1 MAIGRITGQM
11 LSSTLSR
18 GTTNLT
24 IATTGESNLFVV
36 DATNDRIG
44 IGLNNPTAQFQ
55 TSGNVII
62 GGNLTVNGTTNTINS
77 TTVTVDDKNIELGST
92 DSPSDAG
99 ADGGG
104 ITLKGDSDKTIN
116 WVNSTGYW
124 TSNQGWDL
132 TSGNAYHI
140 GGTQVLD
147 ANNLD
152 LESININGSVISS
165 NSNADISI
173 QPSGTGVLILN
184 GLRIDGDVI
193 TSDDSTAIN
202 LGENVN
208 INGSLD
214 VGSNL
219 TLSNGTA
226 VSAILDE
233 DNMAS
238 DSASSLATQ
247 QSIKA
252 YVDNAVGSL
261 SSTTITEGNSS
272 VVVADSGTG
281 TITVTVD
288 GNTEMTVTD
297 AGVQLGGSGA
307 RVNSILDEDA
317 FGSDSD
323 TALATQQ
330 SIKAY
335 VDAQDANI
343 ASDTLTLTNKTFD
356 ANGTGNSI
364 TNIEVADFA
373 SAAVITVAETLASN
387 DSDTAFVTAGAIIDY
402 VDAQDA
408 NIASDTL
415 TFTNKT
421 FDANGTGN
429 SISNIEVADL
439 ASGVLDTDI
448 STVSASDDTLASAK
462 AIKTY
467 VDAQDANIASDTLT
481 FTNKTFDANA
491 SGNSISNLEVADF
504 AGSAIVTEGEGLASA
519 DNDTSIPTVAAVID
533 YVSANAGGTI
543 TLGDDASN
551 AGAVNLASDEQFIF
565 HSGNSLTGTV
575 TGNGVTYALND
586 AIVVNS
592 ISSAASTFVRIN
604 DSLETEA
611 AQINSTLTV
620 DGDATIK
627 GSLTVEGTTTYIETT
642 NTKISD
648 PLLLLNNGNS
658 GGSDIDSGFMVERGS
673 AGNNAVFYWNEGAD
687 RFKAVL
693 SAASES
699 ATSVSDDSYAT
710 VNVGGLVFGAESV
723 IATSIL
729 DEDAMGSDSNTAL
742 ATQQSIKA
750 YVDAQDA
757 NIASDT
763 LTLTNKTFD
772 ANGTGN
778 SITNLEVADFAGSA
792 IITVSETLASNDSDS
807 ALVTA
812 GAIIDYVDA
821 QDANIASDTLTF
833 TNKTFD
839 ANGTGNSISNIE
851 VADLASGVLDT
862 DISTVS
868 ASDDTIAS
876 AKAIK
881 TYVDAQD
888 ANIASDTLT
897 FTNKTFDAN
906 GTGNSISNLEVA
918 DFAGSAIIN
927 VSETLASNDSD
938 TALVTA
944 GAIIDYVDAQDANI
958 ASDTLTFTNKTFDA
972 NGTGNSIS
980 NIEVADFAAAAIVI
994 ESEGIS
1000 SNDNDTTLPTSA
1012 AVKDYVDTQVA
1023 ASTVTSINDIGNVDA
1038 ASVSDGDV
1046 LVVNDDSSN
1055 VFTASSQMVTG
1066 LRVPLG
1072 TTAQRPTAY
1081 QGIIRFNSNT
1091 GKYEGSTDG
1100 STFVAFAMDG
1110 SAETLNKDVFTGDG
1124 GASYNFSNVTDPTA
1138 GDNSNGATGL
1148 LVYID
1153 NVLQE
1158 PTQNY
1163 TVSST
1168 AITFDSAVHSGA
1180 RIVVIQGFDGS
1191 AGGGIGGEGL
1201 TTISNTDVD
1210 SAVENVDTFST
1221 TEFRS
1226 AHYHYVIENDDA
1238 SEYQTGQIHVIHD
1251 GTNAQVSEF
1260 GVLRTCNNDL
1270 ITFTVDVNAGSLR
1283 LRGSAQTP
1291 NSKFRAKR
1299 ISLEVQ

>member
-11 LSSTLSR
+11 LSATLNR
-18 GTTNLT
+18 GTTDLA
-24 IATTGESNLFVV
+24 IATTGDSNLLYV

-44 IGLNNPTAQFQ
+44 IGLNNPSAQFQ

-92 DSPSDAG
+92 ASPSDAG

-104 ITLKGDSDKTIN
+104 ITLKGDTDKTIN

-124 TSNQGWDL
+124 TSNQGFDL

-140 GGTQVLD
+140 AGTQVLD

-173 QPSGTGVLILN
+173 QPSGTGVLKLS
-184 GLRIDGDVI
+184 GLSIDGDVI
-193 TSDDSTAIN
+193 TSDDSTAIGF
-202 LGENVN
+202 GENVN

-214 VGSNL
+214 VGTNL

-272 VVVADSGTG
+272 VIVSDSGSNG
-281 TITVTVD
+281 TMTVTAD

-297 AGVQLGGSGA
+297 AGMQLGGAGA

-335 VDAQDANI
+335 VDAEDANI
-343 ASDTLTLTNKTFD
+343 ASDTLTFTNKTFD
-356 ANGTGNSI
+356 ANGSGNSI
-364 TNIEVADFA
+364 SNIEVADFA
-373 SAAVITVAETLASN
+373 GAAVITVAETLASN

-421 FDANGTGN
+421 IDANGTGN
-429 SISNIEVADL
+429 SITNLEVADF
-439 ASGVLDTDI
+439 ASGVVDTDI
-448 STVSASDDTLASAK
+448 STTSASDDTLASAK

-481 FTNKTFDANA
+481 FTNKTFDANG
-491 SGNSISNLEVADF
+491 SGNSLSNVEVADF
-504 AGSAIVTEGEGLASA
+504 AASAIVLESEGIASN
-519 DNDTSIPTVAAVID
+519 DNDTTIPTSAAVKAYAD
-533 YVSANAGGTI
+533 SVSGGNLKI
-543 TLGDDASN
+543 GDDASN
-551 AGAVNLASDEQFIF
+551 ESTVSVSAAQALEFR
-565 HSGNSLTGTV
+565 SGNSITMTV
-575 TGNGVTYALND
+575 AGNGVTAALNS
-586 AIVVNS
+586 AITVNA
-592 ISSAASTFVRIN
+592 INSADSTFVRIN

-627 GSLTVEGTTTYIETT
+627 GNLSVEGTTTYIATE
-642 NTKISD
+642 NTKVSD
-648 PLLLLNNGNS
+648 ALLLLNNGNS
-658 GGSDIDSGFMVERGS
+658 GGSDIDSGIMIERGS
-673 AGNNAVFYWNEGAD
+673 AGNNAVFYWNEGDD

-693 SAASES
+693 S
-699 ATSVSDDSYAT
+699 TSDEAGTTVADTSYAT
-710 VNVGGLVFGAESV
+710 INSGGLVFGAESV
-723 IATSIL
+723 VATSIK
-729 DEDAMGSDSNTAL
+729 DEDNMASNSSTAL

-750 YVDAQDA
+750 YVDAEDA

-763 LTLTNKTFD
+763 LTFTNKTFD

-778 SITNLEVADFAGSA
+778 SISNLEVADFAGSA
-792 IITVSETLASNDSDS
+792 IITVAETLASNDSDS

-839 ANGTGNSISNIE
+839 ANGTGNSITNLE
-851 VADLASGVLDT
+851 VADFASGVLDT

-888 ANIASDTLT
+888 AAIASDTLT

-980 NIEVADFAAAAIVI
+980 NIEVADFASGVVDTD
-994 ESEGIS
+994 IS
-1000 SNDNDTTLPTSA
+1000 SVSGSDDTLASA
-1012 AVKDYVDTQVA
+1012 KAIKTYVDAQVSSVGVA
-1023 ASTVTSINDIGNVDA
+1023 DINDIQNVDA
-1038 ASVSDGDV
+1038 TGVLDGDI

-1055 VFTASSQMVTG
+1055 VFTNSSN
-1066 LRVPLG
+1066 LS
-1072 TTAQRPTAY
+1072 TAMRLPAGNTAARPTAY
-1081 QGIIRFNSNT
+1081 AGLLRFNSQT

-1100 STFVAFAMDG
+1100 STFSAFAMEDDV
-1110 SAETLNKDVFTGDG
+1110 ATLNKDVFSGNG
-1124 GASYNFSNVTDPTA
+1124 GATYNFSNVTDPTA
-1138 GDNSNGATGL
+1138 VGSGASNGALGL

-1153 NVLQE
+1153 NVIQE
-1158 PTQNY
+1158 PTQNF
-1163 TVSST
+1163 TVSAT
-1168 AITFDSAVHSGA
+1168 AITFDSNVHSGA
-1180 RIVVIQGFDGS
+1180 RTVVIQGFD
-1191 AGGGIGGEGL
+1191 A
-1201 TTISNTDVD
+1201 
-1210 SAVENVDTFST
+1210 
-1221 TEFRS
+1221 
-1226 AHYHYVIENDDA
+1226 
-1238 SEYQTGQIHVIHD
+1238 
-1251 GTNAQVSEF
+1251 
-1260 GVLRTCNNDL
+1260 
-1270 ITFTVDVNAGSLR
+1270 
-1283 LRGSAQTP
+1283 
-1291 NSKFRAKR
+1291 
-1299 ISLEVQ
+1299 

>member
-11 LSSTLSR
+11 LSATLSR
-18 GTTNLT
+18 GTTDLA
-24 IATTGESNLFVV
+24 IATTGESNLLYV

-44 IGLNNPTAQFQ
+44 IGLNNPSAQFQ

-92 DSPSDAG
+92 ASPSDAG

-104 ITLKGDSDKTIN
+104 ITLKGDTDKTIN

-124 TSNQGWDL
+124 TSNQGFDL

-140 GGTQVLD
+140 AGTQVLD

-173 QPSGTGVLILN
+173 QPSGTGVLKLS
-184 GLRIDGDVI
+184 GLSIDGDVI
-193 TSDDSTAIN
+193 TSDDSTAIGF
-202 LGENVN
+202 GENVN

-214 VGSNL
+214 VGTNL

-272 VVVADSGTG
+272 VIVSDSGSNG
-281 TITVTVD
+281 TMTVTAD

-297 AGVQLGGSGA
+297 AGMQLGGAGA

-335 VDAQDANI
+335 VDAEDANI
-343 ASDTLTLTNKTFD
+343 ASDTLTFTNKTFD
-356 ANGTGNSI
+356 ANGSGNSI
-364 TNIEVADFA
+364 SNIEVADFA
-373 SAAVITVAETLASN
+373 GAAVITVAETLASN

-421 FDANGTGN
+421 IDANGTGN
-429 SISNIEVADL
+429 SITNLEVADF
-439 ASGVLDTDI
+439 ASGVVDTDI
-448 STVSASDDTLASAK
+448 STTSASDDTLASAK

-481 FTNKTFDANA
+481 FTNKTFDANG
-491 SGNSISNLEVADF
+491 SGNSLSNVEVADF
-504 AGSAIVTEGEGLASA
+504 AASAIVLESEGIASN
-519 DNDTSIPTVAAVID
+519 DNDTTIPTSAAVKAYAD
-533 YVSANAGGTI
+533 SVSGGNLKI
-543 TLGDDASN
+543 GDDASN
-551 AGAVNLASDEQFIF
+551 ESTVSVSAAQALEFR
-565 HSGNSLTGTV
+565 SGNSITMTV
-575 TGNGVTYALND
+575 AGNGVTAALNS
-586 AIVVNS
+586 AITVNA
-592 ISSAASTFVRIN
+592 INSADSTFVRIN

-627 GSLTVEGTTTYIETT
+627 GNLSVEGTTTYIATE
-642 NTKISD
+642 NTKVSD
-648 PLLLLNNGNS
+648 ALLLLNNGNS
-658 GGSDIDSGFMVERGS
+658 GGSDIDSGIMIERGS
-673 AGNNAVFYWNEGAD
+673 AGNNAVFYWNEGDD

-693 SAASES
+693 S
-699 ATSVSDDSYAT
+699 TSDEAGTTVADTSYAT
-710 VNVGGLVFGAESV
+710 INSGGLVFGAESV
-723 IATSIL
+723 VATSIK
-729 DEDAMGSDSNTAL
+729 DEDNMASNSSTAL

-750 YVDAQDA
+750 YVDAEDA

-763 LTLTNKTFD
+763 LTFTNKTFD

-778 SITNLEVADFAGSA
+778 SISNLEVADFAGSA
-792 IITVSETLASNDSDS
+792 IITVAETLASNDSDS

-839 ANGTGNSISNIE
+839 ANGTGNSITNLE
-851 VADLASGVLDT
+851 VADFASGVLDT

-888 ANIASDTLT
+888 AAIASDTLT

-980 NIEVADFAAAAIVI
+980 NIEVADFASGVVDTD
-994 ESEGIS
+994 IS
-1000 SNDNDTTLPTSA
+1000 SVSGSDDTLASA
-1012 AVKDYVDTQVA
+1012 KAIKTYVDAQVSSVGVA
-1023 ASTVTSINDIGNVDA
+1023 DINDIQNVDA
-1038 ASVSDGDV
+1038 TGVLDGDI

-1055 VFTASSQMVTG
+1055 VFTNSSN
-1066 LRVPLG
+1066 LS
-1072 TTAQRPTAY
+1072 TAMRLPAGNTAARPTAY
-1081 QGIIRFNSNT
+1081 AGLLRFNSQT

-1100 STFVAFAMDG
+1100 STFSAFAMEDDV
-1110 SAETLNKDVFTGDG
+1110 ATLNKDVFSGNG
-1124 GASYNFSNVTDPTA
+1124 GATYNFSNVTDPTA
-1138 GDNSNGATGL
+1138 VGSGASNGALGL

-1153 NVLQE
+1153 NVIQE
-1158 PTQNY
+1158 PTQNF
-1163 TVSST
+1163 TVSAT
-1168 AITFDSAVHSGA
+1168 AITFDSNVHSGA
-1180 RIVVIQGFDGS
+1180 RIVVIQGFD
-1191 AGGGIGGEGL
+1191 A
-1201 TTISNTDVD
+1201 
-1210 SAVENVDTFST
+1210 
-1221 TEFRS
+1221 
-1226 AHYHYVIENDDA
+1226 
-1238 SEYQTGQIHVIHD
+1238 
-1251 GTNAQVSEF
+1251 
-1260 GVLRTCNNDL
+1260 
-1270 ITFTVDVNAGSLR
+1270 
-1283 LRGSAQTP
+1283 
-1291 NSKFRAKR
+1291 
-1299 ISLEVQ
+1299 